1 MDSDLLLV
9 FGVFICLLSLPVMIN
24 AFSSDRSLQGAI
36 ALLVVGCAMILFAQ
50 ASNPARYRP
59 GQLGEVFMSVFQR
72 IVE

>member
-1 MDSDLLLV
+1 
-9 FGVFICLLSLPVMIN
+9 MIN